1 MGDATLLDPGTAVY
15 SVNGYDP
22 SLRLAAIVN
31 GEVLL
36 YGKFEP
42 TPPITTPTPSF
53 IQPTKL
59 DSNRVHKVPR

>member
-1 MGDATLLDPGTAVY
+1 M
-15 SVNGYDP
+15 
-22 SLRLAAIVN
+22 N